1 VPVWIPRLP
10 GEERT
15 GRVHGVDGWYRTRPT
30 SAKNMEQR
38 TMRKA
43 EIIQRIAQELECTT
57 AKAEA
62 AVEAI
67 LTTIKA
73 SLQQGE
79 PVILRRFGT
88 WQVRA
93 KRARVGRNPKT
104 GAAAAIPARRV
115 VRFLAGQPFKQGV
128 AGAAHLVE

>member
-1 VPVWIPRLP
+1 
-10 GEERT
+10 
-15 GRVHGVDGWYRTRPT
+15 
-30 SAKNMEQR
+30 
-38 TMRKA
+38 MRKA
-43 EIIQRIAQELECTT
+43 EMVQRIAQELGSTT

-115 VRFLAGQPFKQGV
+115 VRFLAGQPFKQAV
-128 AGAAHLVE
+128 AGAAPPRRMSPPGGGHRLRCSGRGAALLRVAHSTPYRD